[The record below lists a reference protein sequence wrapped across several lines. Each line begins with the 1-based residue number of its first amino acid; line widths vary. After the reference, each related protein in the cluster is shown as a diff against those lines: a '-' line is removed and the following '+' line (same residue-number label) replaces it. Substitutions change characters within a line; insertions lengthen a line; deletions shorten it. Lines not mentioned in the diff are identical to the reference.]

1 MSDKPEK
8 KKKSRWSV
16 FNAVGNVVGAVGS
29 AASAVGEGVGI
40 INGGDTSE
48 GDEEDDDFNDDD
60 DLLSV
65 GTEEESVTGEDD
77 DEDVDNSI
85 FKNSDGS
92 ANSVEESDKKRKEA
106 VTLRSHMQLDKT
118 TKMPIA
124 GSTMEWRRRDG
135 LVDKL
140 KRKKEEANAKKS
152 SASTSETRK
161 DTAGDDEADDELQPQ
176 EKFVWCDGIDS
187 EFKLRVGPNYKKT
200 GTKAPS
206 GPSLYDLMAM
216 DIYYSQERIE
226 NIGSKVQLLDEWT
239 RMETNHPDVPPV
251 FVVNGQV
258 PEVSLGSSV
267 GSFFVDKS
275 DGPGWN
281 YVLYFRLSQ
290 DVAEQLKD
298 PESASPAVKLL
309 LRYCQCAHVDDAYAD
324 ASSEWFGRFKV
335 VPMVD
340 NLDSLN
346 LPAFIGS
353 YNAKPALIAKCGKFF
368 KNEGMPFMGFD
379 ANVHAFGGL
388 ARSALGVIDIADM
401 IMQWG
406 VCLESRE
413 EEEMPEVLIGSN
425 YLVHALTDHAVY
437 WQDWTAEGKVRNQTL
452 GCQRKRQRRR
462 AAERRSST
470 SRSPNKRSSSP
481 RASEA
486 SSKSK

>member
-1 MSDKPEK
+1 MSEPKKE

-16 FNAVGNVVGAVGS
+16 FNAASAVVGAAAS

-40 INGGDTSE
+40 IHGDGESE
-48 GDEEDDDFNDDD
+48 GDDEDDDFNEDD
-60 DLLSV
+60 DLLST
-65 GTEEESVTGEDD
+65 GTEEGTLTG
-77 DEDVDNSI
+77 DEEEEEVENSI
-85 FKNSDGS
+85 FKNSTG
-92 ANSVEESDKKRKEA
+92 NSPMEENGRRRKESI
-106 VTLRSHMQLDKT
+106 TLKSHMRFDET
-118 TKMPIA
+118 TGVPIA

-135 LVDKL
+135 LVEKL
-140 KRKKEEANAKKS
+140 KCKKEEASAKTNKGS
-152 SASTSETRK
+152 PSKGGKDASGE
-161 DTAGDDEADDELQPQ
+161 DEADDELQPQ
-176 EKFVWCDGIDS
+176 EKLVWCNGIDS

-216 DIYYSQERIE
+216 DIYYSTERIE
-226 NIGSKVQLLDEWT
+226 NVGSQVELLEEWT
-239 RMETNHPDVPPV
+239 SMETNHPDVPPV

-281 YVLYFRLSQ
+281 YILYFRLSQ
-290 DVAEQLKD
+290 AVAEQLKD

-309 LRYCQCAHVDDAYAD
+309 LRYCQNAHKDDAYAD
-324 ASSEWFGRFKV
+324 SSSEWYGRFKV
-335 VPMVD
+335 VPIVD

-346 LPAFIGS
+346 LPAFISG

-368 KNEGMPFMGFD
+368 KNEGKPFMGFD

-388 ARSALGVIDIADM
+388 ARSALGVIDVADM

-406 VCLESRE
+406 VCFESRE
-413 EEEMPEVLIGSN
+413 EDEMPEVLIGSN

-437 WQDWTAEGKVRNQTL
+437 WQNWKAEGKVRNQTL
-452 GCQRKRQRRR
+452 GCRRKRQRKR
-462 AAERRSST
+462 AAERRST
-470 SRSPNKRSSSP
+470 SSKSPTKSGTPRS
-481 RASEA
+481 SEA
-486 SSKSK
+486 STKSK